1 LKINALFS
9 LMIVFL
15 FVVTGYASEIKNK
28 EQKIVVFG
36 DGGSKEIT
44 DNKKV
49 SQVNK
54 ILNDT
59 DWENAEVQMARSP
72 DYSFQI
78 VPKDES
84 IEAKAVTY
92 DVWIS
97 PNKDKLEIV
106 KEDVQYNQLTKE
118 NSALLFEIM
127 IGEKLADLK

>member
-1 LKINALFS
+1 LKIKALFS

-15 FVVTGYASEIKNK
+15 FVVTGCASEIKNK

-36 DGGSKEIT
+36 DEGSKEIT

-49 SQVNK
+49 SQLNK
-54 ILNDT
+54 ILNNI
-59 DWENAEVQMARSP
+59 DWENAEVQMARLP

-78 VPKDES
+78 VTKDES

-97 PNKDKLEIV
+97 PNKDKFEIV
-106 KEDVQYNQLTKE
+106 KRDGQYAQLTKE
-118 NSALLFEIM
+118 SSALLFEIM
-127 IGEKLADLK
+127 TGGKLADLK

>member
-1 LKINALFS
+1 LKIKALFS
-9 LMIVFL
+9 LMTVFL
-15 FVVTGYASEIKNK
+15 FVVTGCASEIKNK
-28 EQKIVVFG
+28 EQKIVVFV

-49 SQVNK
+49 SQLNQ

-59 DWENAEVQMARSP
+59 DWKNAEVQMARLP

-78 VPKDES
+78 VTKDES
-84 IEAKAVTY
+84 IEAKAGTY

-106 KEDVQYNQLTKE
+106 KRDGQYAQLIKE

-127 IGEKLADLK
+127 TGGKLANLK